1 MTSNWKV
8 HSFWTKL
15 GYVPKHG
22 KDAQEEKKMK
32 AKVWIPRL
40 HNFQKIW
47 SLFNREGCG
56 ISKNKH
62 HDCAMNDNGVIC
74 FERIKEEGGSY

>member
-1 MTSNWKV
+1 MTNNWKV

-22 KDAQEEKKMK
+22 KDVQEEEKNEGKGLDSK
-32 AKVWIPRL
+32 TS
-40 HNFQKIW
+40 NFQKLW

-74 FERIKEEGGSY
+74 FERIKEGGGNY